1 MEYNTLIYSKPYRRA
16 VPLRKLNKAIDRFCA
31 LHPRFGVP
39 GLMRYIIGA
48 NVVIYLLSM
57 FAQSGTLDFLALDTS
72 AVFRGE
78 IWRVVTYAL
87 IPSYSGIW
95 IIFALLFYY
104 WLGEAL
110 ERLWGSA
117 KFTIYYLS
125 GVLLT
130 AAAVLLAALISN
142 TQYYVVGADY
152 VNSALFFAYAMT
164 YPDAMVQIMFII
176 PIKMKWLAWI
186 EGALYALSVVS
197 ALVIGAW
204 GAALIPVVALLNFFV
219 FFAPDFQRK
228 ADQVRARNRPQAVQF
243 RKAVYAQQK
252 ERGYNHKCCV
262 CGKTDAEYPDMQFRY
277 CSKCAGYHCFCEEHI
292 FNHVHYTE

>member
-1 MEYNTLIYSKPYRRA
+1 M
-16 VPLRKLNKAIDRFCA
+16 RKLNKAIDRFCA

-39 GLMRYIIGA
+39 GLMRNIIGA
-48 NVVIYLLSM
+48 NVIIYLLSM
-57 FAQSGTLDFLALDTS
+57 FAQAGTLDFLALDTS

-130 AAAVLLAALISN
+130 AAAVLLAALVSN
-142 TQYYVVGADY
+142 TQYYVAGADY

-197 ALVIGAW
+197 ALIMGAW

-243 RKAVYAQQK
+243 RKAVHIQQK

-277 CSKCAGYHCFCEEHI
+277 CS
-292 FNHVHYTE
+292 VHYTE